1 MHRYLRLYFGL
12 WTNIN
17 YIILLVFCSP
27 LSISS
32 PFSWFSCCSD
42 TLSSLVL
49 FTFLSFSFLFCVCV
63 HVHTHACSVGQLCLT
78 LCDPM
83 DCSLPGSSVHGIFQ
97 AKILEWATA
106 LLLQVIF
113 WTQGLSLHLLR
124 LLHWQMDSLPL
135 HFLTFL
141 VLQGASGSYCV
152 FPATVFKSA
161 IYLTSTG
168 FIWRTRV
175 FETKIWLLGVNS
187 LFWGLFKMGF
197 IPEMQWFL
205 NFRRSIKIIIAI
217 D

>member
-1 MHRYLRLYFGL
+1 MPPHRRQPTRLPHPWDCPGKNTGVGCHF
-12 WTNIN
+12 
-17 YIILLVFCSP
+17 LLQCMKVNSEREVQ
-27 LSISS
+27 S
-32 PFSWFSCCSD
+32 
-42 TLSSLVL
+42 
-49 FTFLSFSFLFCVCV
+49 
-63 HVHTHACSVGQLCLT
+63 GLT